1 MNSELKKQYFTD
13 KVHSCEGSIKEVWT
27 IINRLINKRSKT
39 TNISTLLIN
48 GTIITE
54 SNLIADTIN
63 KYFCS
68 IGKELSKHITY
79 KVNPFTRNQT
89 RASDSSLISSSI
101 NASHLINA
109 ISMVKSWRGFG
120 IDNISSFSQRKG
132 CT

>member
-54 SNLIADTIN
+54 SSLIADTIN

-68 IGKELSKHITY
+68 IGKELSKHIHF
-79 KVNPFTRNQT
+79 KVNSFTRNQVMLQT
-89 RASDSSLISSSI
+89 A
-101 NASHLINA
+101 HLYPHLLSQA
-109 ISMVKSWRGFG
+109 ILLMLFLKSNRGVG
-120 IDNISSFSQRKG
+120 LV
-132 CT
+132 